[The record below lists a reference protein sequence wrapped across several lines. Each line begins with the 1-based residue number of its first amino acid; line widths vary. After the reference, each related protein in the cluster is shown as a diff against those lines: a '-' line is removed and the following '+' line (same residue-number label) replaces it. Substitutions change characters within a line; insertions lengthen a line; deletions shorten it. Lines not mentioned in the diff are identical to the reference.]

1 MCKFQFSFDGI
12 ISPLDNDDKKAE
24 KTIEVFN
31 LNDKILKQ
39 RRADL
44 FRNADVM
51 SNQISK
57 NEIIKLFKYEFHSG
71 ITLLLG

>member
-1 MCKFQFSFDGI
+1 MHKFQFSFDGI
-12 ISPLDNDDKKAE
+12 ISPLDKDDKKAE